1 MTALAFQVVPPYIC
15 HFYGPRSPVPL
26 LCAELSSGL
35 GGDTGFCSSLG
46 CWGIQ
51 EENGGSPGSEAVDG
65 VEQLVCF
72 TIRTVLIPS
81 PGRQQLV
88 YRENSKD
95 TLLQHHGFPG
105 ATNSWKDQSTPRGAL
120 STQDLQVCFSRF
132 CPHCG
137 LLLFR
142 PHGAMDT
149 PTSGVTF
156 QLW

>member
-1 MTALAFQVVPPYIC
+1 M
-15 HFYGPRSPVPL
+15 PL

-105 ATNSWKDQSTPRGAL
+105 VSNSWKDQSTPRGLNTNSFHSAFPGLFFSILSSLRTAL
-120 STQDLQVCFSRF
+120 VSAPRSHGHSHLRCHFSV
-132 CPHCG
+132 
-137 LLLFR
+137 
-142 PHGAMDT
+142 A
-149 PTSGVTF
+149 VT
-156 QLW
+156 

>member
-1 MTALAFQVVPPYIC
+1 M
-15 HFYGPRSPVPL
+15 PL

-72 TIRTVLIPS
+72 TIHTVLIPS

-105 ATNSWKDQSTPRGAL
+105 VTNSWKGQSAPRGLNTNSFHSAFPGL
-120 STQDLQVCFSRF
+120 FFLDSVLTLDCSCF
-132 CPHCG
+132 CPMEPWTLPLPVSLSSCG
-137 LLLFR
+137 
-142 PHGAMDT
+142 DID
-149 PTSGVTF
+149 
-156 QLW
+156 